1 MKNMQLL
8 YTFYLYINTGDIKG
22 IKMFVASFQQ
32 NLNYISNPFAMGL
45 MSVNPRLDFFS
56 GLAAATSPMSNPF
69 MNSSI
74 FTVPT
79 FNFSNVTPSV
89 YTNPFAMGI
98 GALPTM
104 PVLPTFQ
111 MPTFAFPS
119 FKVESQGVSNNYGV
133 EKYTTASKI
142 KPGLLKGNLKG
153 KEGVITALCEKYG
166 VDIALVVSIIG
177 QESGFGTS
185 NLAQHNN
192 FMGYRASGNLGKSS
206 KGFGYFST
214 PEKGL
219 EAAIKNIS
227 RYPERYASVKKADM
241 NNIDS
246 IGKIYCEGST
256 YANSIKNIYNTT
268 VKSYLA

>member
-1 MKNMQLL
+1 
-8 YTFYLYINTGDIKG
+8 
-22 IKMFVASFQQ
+22 MFVASFQQ

-89 YTNPFAMGI
+89 YTNPLSMRI

-119 FKVESQGVSNNYGV
+119 FKVESQGVSSDYGSEYV
-133 EKYTTASKI
+133 SSSKI

-153 KEGVITALCEKYG
+153 KEKIISSLCEKYG
-166 VDIALVVSIIG
+166 VDVGLVMSIIG

-185 NLAQHNN
+185 NLAKHNN
-192 FMGYRASGNLGKSS
+192 FMGYRAKGDLGKSS